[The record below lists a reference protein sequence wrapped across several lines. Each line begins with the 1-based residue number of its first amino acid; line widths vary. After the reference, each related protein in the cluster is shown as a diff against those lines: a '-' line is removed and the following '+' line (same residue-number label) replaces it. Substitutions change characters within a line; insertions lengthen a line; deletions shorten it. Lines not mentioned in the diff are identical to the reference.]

1 MIDLSIIIISY
12 NTKEII
18 KKCLDSLFK
27 TLKREKKIKAEIIV
41 VDNHST
47 DGSVAMLKN
56 YQKIRLIVNTK
67 NTGFGRANNQ
77 GLKISRGKYILYLNS
92 DVIIK
97 KVDFSRL
104 LEYLEK
110 NPSVGGLTVKVL
122 LPKGGI
128 DPASHRGFPTPWNAF
143 CYYSKLERY
152 LGRLPWIGKYFGGYH
167 LTHLDLNTIH
177 EIDCPTAAFFLT
189 PAEIVKKINGFD
201 ESFFMYGEDVDLA
214 FRIKKLGYKII
225 YYPFYEVIH
234 LKSVSGLKK
243 KTVRFKNKT
252 QKHFYQAMRIFYN
265 KHYQK
270 RYSWFLKKLVFFFI
284 NFKEKNH
291 ENRN

>member
-18 KKCLDSLFK
+18 KKCFDSLFK
-27 TLKREKKIKAEIIV
+27 TLKRERKIKAEIIV

-56 YQKIRLIVNTK
+56 YQKIRLIVNAK

-97 KVDFSRL
+97 KVNFSRL

-122 LPKGGI
+122 LPTGGI

-189 PAEIVKKINGFD
+189 PAKIVKKINGFD

-243 KTVRFKNKT
+243 KTAQFKNKT

-270 RYSWFLKKLVFFFI
+270 RYPWFLKKIVFFFI
-284 NFKEKNH
+284 NFKEKKS
-291 ENRN
+291 